1 MNQRLPLGKRSQE
14 GKVLVAITTVLSQQ
28 NLYFKKIGGLYGS
41 LADKSIS
48 GSCP

>member
-28 NLYFKKIGGLYGS
+28 NLYFKITIFKWWLVW
-41 LADKSIS
+41 IS
-48 GSCP
+48 RR

>member
-28 NLYFKKIGGLYGS
+28 NLYFKNYHF
-41 LADKSIS
+41 
-48 GSCP
+48 